1 MPDRGAEASDSDFE
15 AAAEAASSELAS
27 GASEQSSPG
36 NPSLAQQE
44 AGKLSAGI
52 DLAADGKNRE
62 HYRYQSFR
70 DHANA
75 AALLVFWAVVLA
87 LLWGVAVY
95 AAHLLMPTV
104 VNFLNE
110 KQLSRLES
118 LLGTAL
124 LSSALTGYVN
134 KRMSD

>member
-1 MPDRGAEASDSDFE
+1 MSTGIDQESSLDLDGVGLSDEGDAVAPTANRARAEAQKLDQGTNLE
-15 AAAEAASSELAS
+15 AE
-27 GASEQSSPG
+27 
-36 NPSLAQQE
+36 
-44 AGKLSAGI
+44 GKV
-52 DLAADGKNRE
+52 RE
-62 HYRYQSFR
+62 HNRYQSFR

-104 VNFLNE
+104 VNFLSE